1 MINMRS
7 ILTYSL
13 AILGL
18 ICFLSVFFE
27 SNNPQIIFSAILIG
41 MMGFFRIN
49 PLIYQK
55 ISFLNDFK
63 LDLCISLLAAFL

>member
-13 AILGL
+13 AILGI

-41 MMGFFRIN
+41 MMGS
-49 PLIYQK
+49 K
-55 ISFLNDFK
+55 
-63 LDLCISLLAAFL
+63 AAQQRVLRFAKGGIWDVQG

>member
-18 ICFLSVFFE
+18 ICFLSMFLK
-27 SNNPQIIFSAILIG
+27 NNPQIIFSAIMIG
-41 MMGFFRIN
+41 MMGIFRIN

-55 ISFLNDFK
+55 ISF
-63 LDLCISLLAAFL
+63 